1 MTRHI
6 SNAIADPYFSFHK
19 LFEFK
24 GLNNIPNITFGYS
37 DSEYFQ
43 KRGSIPLDSTHE
55 ECRRRKLDIKANL
68 TNLMYTQSNP

>member
-43 KRGSIPLDSTHE
+43 KGVAFPST
-55 ECRRRKLDIKANL
+55 AL
-68 TNLMYTQSNP
+68 TRSAAVGNWI